1 MRTSTMRKTLIIIL
15 LAHLSVILVPAWSY
29 AKWIIYRKPAFQG
42 KVIDAASKSPLSG
55 AVVVVMYYSSP
66 IITGPGGGSPYII
79 HVKEALTDEDG
90 MFRIPSYTTLIQ
102 PNSVEHKADFIIYK
116 PGYGKLPSS
125 KVTPDIHFLDPEIY
139 FSRTLGE
146 TGEMH
151 WRSGSQSKDIP
162 VTYGIVEL
170 PKLETKE
177 ERLKAIPGRPS
188 GFYEENL
195 PLLYEAINE
204 EHNRLGV
211 KRLGR

>member
-1 MRTSTMRKTLIIIL
+1 MRKTLIIIL

-116 PGYGKLPSS
+116 PGYGS
-125 KVTPDIHFLDPEIY
+125 FPELAVKPYPPIY
-139 FSRTLGE
+139 LEDFF
-146 TGEMH
+146 TGEI
-151 WRSGSQSKDIP
+151 GSKGEVRVDSMAGIKTFP
-162 VTYGIVEL
+162 LTYGIVEL
-170 PKLETKE
+170 PALETRE
-177 ERLKAIPGRPS
+177 ERLKAIPSTNPAELTS
-188 GFYEENL
+188 EDI
-195 PLLYEAINE
+195 PLLYKAINE
-204 EHNRLGV
+204 ERERYGLGPI
-211 KRLGR
+211 GRVEE